1 MPGQARE
8 GGTLGTMPPMR
19 TSLIVTVC
27 LLALAFLVPAARA
40 DDKDKDKDKP
50 PPPPVVTDHEITLAG
65 ASDPLKYKATTG
77 KLPIKDDNGKVKA
90 EIFYIAYEKAGVDNP
105 ASRPITFAFNG
116 GPGSSSVWLHMGALG
131 PRRPEFGKDGEPP
144 APPSKLVNNEFSWL
158 DLTDIV
164 FIDPVSTGF
173 SRAAE
178 GEDPHQFHGLNED
191 IRAVGEFI
199 RLYTTRQNRWLSPKF
214 LVGESYGTT
223 RASGLAAHLQD
234 ELGMSINGI
243 VLVSPVLYFQTLS
256 FDNGN
261 DMPYW
266 LFLPTYTATAW
277 YHKMLKGDLAKDLGK
292 ATEAAMKWASTD
304 YLTALAKGDKLT
316 EAERKA
322 LAEQMSRYTGL
333 SQDYVTKANFRVR
346 IDQFVK
352 ELLREQPGGGRS
364 VGRYDSRYK
373 GIDRT
378 EVGEHTDYD
387 PSYAAVQGPFTA
399 ALNSYVRND
408 LKYETDLNY
417 EILTGRV
424 HPWNL
429 GATNH
434 YAEVAEGLRRAMTT
448 NPNLHLL
455 VCTGYYDLATPF
467 FAADFTVNHLGLDPT
482 LRGNATITRY
492 EAGHMMYLRR
502 ADLEKLKKDAAAFY
516 EKAVPK

>member
-1 MPGQARE
+1 
-8 GGTLGTMPPMR
+8 MR
-19 TSLIVTVC
+19 YLRLVAIT
-27 LLALAFLVPAARA
+27 LALTSILSSVARA
-40 DDKDKDKDKP
+40 DDKDKDKDKA

-65 ASDPLKYKATTG
+65 GSEPLKYKATTG
-77 KLPIKDDNGKVKA
+77 KLPLKDDSGNKTKA
-90 EIFYIAYEKAGVDNP
+90 EVFYIAYEKTNVDNI
-105 ASRPITFAFNG
+105 AARPITFAFNG

-131 PRRPEFGKDGEPP
+131 PRRPDFGKDGEPP
-144 APPSKLVNNEFSWL
+144 APPTKLSDNEYSWL

-178 GEDPHQFHGLNED
+178 GEDPHQFHGLSED

-223 RASGLAAHLQD
+223 RASGLAGYLQD

-243 VLVSPVLYFQTLS
+243 VLVSPVLNFQTLG

-277 YHKMLKGDLAKDLGK
+277 YHKMLKGDLAKDLPK

-304 YLTALAKGDKLT
+304 YLQALAKGDKLT
-316 EAERKA
+316 DAEKKT
-322 LAEQMSRYTGL
+322 LAEQLSKFTGL

-346 IDQFVK
+346 IDQFTK
-352 ELLREQPGGGRS
+352 ELLREQAGGGRT

-373 GIDRT
+373 GIDRS

-399 ALNSYVRND
+399 ALNSYVRTD

-429 GATNH
+429 GASNH
-434 YAEVAEGLRRAMTT
+434 YAETAEPLRHAMTT
-448 NPNLHLL
+448 NPNLHLM

-467 FAADFTVNHLGLDPT
+467 FAADYTVSHLGLDPS
-482 LRGNATITRY
+482 LRNNAIITRY

-502 ADLEKLKKDAAAFY
+502 ADLEKLKKDATTFY